1 MYIYIYK
8 YRYTDINIYI
18 YIYIY
23 IYIFIIYIYT
33 HTHTHTHVHI
43 CAYIH
48 INTDRGAIWQSYGI
62 KFPRDFGLLVKQALY
77 FDRHPSR
84 IPHRYTLHLNPETL
98 IPKH

>member
-1 MYIYIYK
+1 MYSSIMLVSTTDMYIPM
-8 YRYTDINIYI
+8 
-18 YIYIY
+18 
-23 IYIFIIYIYT
+23 
-33 HTHTHTHVHI
+33 
-43 CAYIH
+43 
-48 INTDRGAIWQSYGI
+48 GWQSYGI